1 MPGQFES
8 ILDKLQTKLGKQTI
22 RKASSIARPKPRPDV
37 IQMQAI
43 NDFVRRNPK
52 AGGGLLNGSSEEAA
66 ASAFRKKVD
75 ELMDDGYDFGEA
87 VREAMRQGYQ
97 DGGRVEY
104 KKITKLTDANKIN
117 FKFPKDHNY
126 KVQIPTSKNLKPG
139 SLKTISAK
147 TKKELQDK
155 IKKSPTTPLDVSK
168 GLVKIKLPE
177 GAVSFDKT
185 RYKMATGEFTG
196 EGRNKSQIFSLH
208 SKSNP
213 NAAVR
218 YFTSPGRR
226 LFNSIE
232 EAKAGKAKISQD
244 MSKPIKTN
252 VKRVA
257 NNIVRNT
264 YKIPGSDK
272 SYVRYKPFIGPQKV
286 TTPGEGFNT
295 LKEAKKFVKDYRK
308 KNPVKTK
315 VRDPEK
321 DYISKDERRQIEKEL
336 QGRTIKFGAPKG
348 YVAHHM
354 LPLAGKVDV
363 TDRDIAII
371 SDKMNAELAQFDKP
385 MNKLVKE
392 AFALD
397 FSQEGS
403 LKRMNKINKE
413 LADIVKKA
421 EKKLPKKYK
430 GLIGFNKLTPVLGEF
445 DSKGNQVFD
454 IKQIGADYKKSIGQ
468 KKKGTPLRDIKTKAI
483 RELVQR
489 AEKMGNIYRSVRP
502 NIDALTNVIPGRADN
517 ALAAAIDFPMMY
529 ISGAPLTQAAGSA
542 ASMFMNNPN
551 LGKAINIGLEQAAL
565 SDEEKFLQRATQRRE
580 GIESALK
587 SVPSKFQS
595 FIERNRGPAD
605 ESFTSYFD
613 GGIVSALK
621 GVK

>member
-1 MPGQFES
+1 MPGEFES
-8 ILDKLQTKLGKQTI
+8 ILTKLQGKLGKQTI
-22 RKASSIARPKPRPDV
+22 RRASTINRPRPKFNV
-37 IQMQAI
+37 IQIKAI
-43 NDFVRRNPK
+43 NDFVKRNPK
-52 AGGGLLNGSSEEAA
+52 ADGGSVNGSEQA
-66 ASAFRKKVD
+66 AFRAKVE

-87 VREAMRQGYQ
+87 VREAMRQGYD
-97 DGGRVEY
+97 DGGKVRKIY
-104 KKITKLTDANKIN
+104 KVIREITDVDRIQAANKGNPI
-117 FKFPKDHNY
+117 PKDA
-126 KVQIPTSKNLKPG
+126 KFKIQLPG
-139 SLKTISAK
+139 SKMQGGKGGSSTTQMVYGK
-147 TKKELQDK
+147 TKKELNEAL
-155 IKKSPTTPLDVSK
+155 KKSE
-168 GLVKIKLPE
+168 KL
-177 GAVSFDKT
+177 T
-185 RYKMATGEFTG
+185 
-196 EGRNKSQIFSLH
+196 
-208 SKSNP
+208 
-213 NAAVR
+213 
-218 YFTSPGRR
+218 
-226 LFNSIE
+226 
-232 EAKAGKAKISQD
+232 
-244 MSKPIKTN
+244 
-252 VKRVA
+252 
-257 NNIVRNT
+257 
-264 YKIPGSDK
+264 K
-272 SYVRYKPFIGPQKV
+272 SYVKPRLPKNDPNSPLYEPPVKKADKFLVKKSSEKIKENINKVVYEEVIGSKNYPETFKRTGKKVTKYKPFIGPNKV
-286 TTPGEGFNT
+286 TIEGKGADT
-295 LKEAKKFVKDYRK
+295 LKEAEKFVTDYFK
-308 KNPVKTK
+308 KNPKQIR

-321 DYISKDERRQIEKEL
+321 DYVSKDERRQTEKEL

-403 LKRMNKINKE
+403 LKRMDKINKE

-454 IKQIGADYKKSIGQ
+454 VKPIGADYKKSIGQ

-502 NIDALTNVIPGRADN
+502 NIDALTNIIPGRADN

-595 FIERNRGPAD
+595 FIEKNKGPAD

-613 GGIVSALK
+613 GGIVSTLK